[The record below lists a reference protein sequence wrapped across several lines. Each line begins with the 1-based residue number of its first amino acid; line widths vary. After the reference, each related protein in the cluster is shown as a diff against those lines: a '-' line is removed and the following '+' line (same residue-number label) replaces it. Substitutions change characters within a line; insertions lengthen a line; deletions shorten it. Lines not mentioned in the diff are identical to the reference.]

1 MRAVFYNGVYSD
13 FDSLKIPL
21 YDRAIFFG
29 DGVYDVVIGQG
40 GNFFLLDEHLDRFY
54 KNIERIGLDAYCKRD
69 ELIKIAEGL
78 IDLSKEES
86 YMLYMQ
92 ASGFSKTRIHARPS
106 GRSNL
111 LLAIFPF
118 PKSENFSPIKARTVI
133 DLRGNMCDIKS
144 INLLHSV
151 LASTGGEGTGFEES
165 VYVRDGIVLE
175 CAHSS
180 IARVKDGVL
189 YTPPLS
195 PRILPG
201 ITRSAALR
209 ICKELDIAYKEI
221 YFSKEELY
229 KADEVLILSTTK
241 FCRWV
246 SLLDDVRFAR
256 SQAKI
261 GRIIFENLSKKYNL
275 H

>member
-29 DGVYDVVIGQG
+29 DGVYDVVIGHG
-40 GNFFLLDEHLDRFY
+40 GNFFILDKHLDRFY
-54 KNIERIGLDAYCKRD
+54 TNIERIGLDAYCQKD

-92 ASGFSKTRIHARPS
+92 ASGFSRTRIHARADR
-106 GRSNL
+106 RSNL

-118 PKSENFSPIKARTVI
+118 SESKNFTSMKARTVA
-133 DLRGNMCDIKS
+133 DRRGDMCDLKS
-144 INLLHSV
+144 INLLPSV
-151 LASTGGEGTGFEES
+151 LASTVGEDSGFEES
-165 VYVRDGIVLE
+165 IYVRDGEVLE

-180 IARVKDGVL
+180 IAIAKNGVL

-195 PRILPG
+195 TKILPG
-201 ITRSAALR
+201 ITRAAALE
-209 ICKELDIAYKEI
+209 ICEELDIPYKEI

-246 SLLDDVRFAR
+246 SILDDVRFAK

-261 GRIIFENLSKKYNL
+261 GKIIFENLLKKY
-275 H
+275 HFQ